1 MSLPSGPTGPDG
13 GASPP
18 ASLSTEAVLHGGL
31 VTALLCGP
39 LALANWAAQ
48 AGRSEP
54 SAGVAAVFSLLIL
67 LSAGVGGWRAGS
79 RAPDRPLPNGA
90 AAAAA
95 GYLAVQAVGLVVA
108 AASGGLDLG
117 TVVGV
122 AYLAVLMATCGMIGA
137 AIGHRRAGAAANP
150 GGSS

>member
-1 MSLPSGPTGPDG
+1 MSLPNGPTGIDDRSG
-13 GASPP
+13 FS
-18 ASLSTEAVLHGGL
+18 SLNRAAILHGGL
-31 VTALLCGP
+31 TTAALCAP

-54 SAGVAAVFSLLIL
+54 SGGVAALFSMLIL
-67 LSAGVGGWRAGS
+67 VAAGVGGWRAES
-79 RAPDRPLPNGA
+79 RAPEHPLPNGA
-90 AAAAA
+90 AAAAS
-95 GYLAVQAVGLVVA
+95 GYLLVQAVGLVVA

-137 AIGHRRAGAAANP
+137 AVAHRRSTSATKLGDP
-150 GGSS
+150 R